1 MGINRGKKK
10 NKIKQEEFP
19 GGSVGLGPGGVTVV
33 ALVTAMVQFP
43 FLAWELPHDTGM
55 ARKLNK

>member
-19 GGSVGLGPGGVTVV
+19 GGSVSVVTVV
-33 ALVTAMVQFP
+33 ALVTAMV
-43 FLAWELPHDTGM
+43 
-55 ARKLNK
+55 